1 MKINTKKGIGMQYC
15 EQITSDGVEHL
26 IRLLLRHQYD
36 PQTIAFVLK
45 FLGDRIARSISPLT
59 IDEAISGVFVDAIEN
74 VSGILNQVQKVSSSK
89 W

>member
-1 MKINTKKGIGMQYC
+1 MEYC
-15 EQITSDGVEHL
+15 EQITSAGVDRL
-26 IRLLLRHQYD
+26 IKLLLQYQSE
-36 PQTIAFVLK
+36 PQTIAFVLT

-74 VSGILNQVQKVSSSK
+74 VSGVLNQIQKVSNSK